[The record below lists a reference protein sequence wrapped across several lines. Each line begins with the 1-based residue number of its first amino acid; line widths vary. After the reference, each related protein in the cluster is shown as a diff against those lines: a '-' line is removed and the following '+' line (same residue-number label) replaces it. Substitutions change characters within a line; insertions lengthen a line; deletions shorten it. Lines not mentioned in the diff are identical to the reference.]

1 VAEGTALQDIK
12 SEGRSLTPIQRF
24 QGLLEKQKPQMA
36 NALPAHLKADRM
48 ARLAMTSFTQNPKL
62 LECEPKSVIGS
73 IITACQ
79 LGLEIGVNG
88 QGYLVP
94 YKGVC
99 QFIPGWRGLVDLVAR
114 GGRGT
119 VMTGVIYKDQ
129 KYTFTDGAR
138 RDLIVHNETDCED
151 PSDIT
156 HVYAIGWVKGAE
168 FPIIELWRM
177 SKVLKH
183 RDRYNKLGT
192 RHYSYENLEMYARKI
207 PLLQVLKYMPMS
219 IEQQA
224 AVQLAE
230 AQERGDVASMP
241 SIDGTFTVEVAP
253 PPVEPPTV
261 VAEGPETAPEPAP
274 RTTRRP
280 EPTSVDLE

>member
-1 VAEGTALQDIK
+1 MAEGTALHDIK
-12 SEGRSLTPIQRF
+12 SESRALSPIQRF

-48 ARLAMTSFTQNPKL
+48 ARLSMTAFTQNPKL
-62 LECEPKSVIGS
+62 LECDAKSVIGS

-94 YKGVC
+94 YKGTC

-119 VMTGVIYKDQ
+119 VMTGTIYKDQ

-138 RDLIVHNETDCED
+138 RDLVVHNETDCED

-177 SKVLKH
+177 SKIIKH
-183 RDRYNKLGT
+183 RDRYNKVGT
-192 RHYSYENLEMYARKI
+192 RHYSYDNLEMYARKI

-219 IEQQA
+219 IETTA
-224 AVQLAE
+224 AVQVAE
-230 AQERGDVASMP
+230 AANRGAFASMP
-241 SIDGTFTVEVAP
+241 TIDGSFTVEVTQPQEEQPAP
-253 PPVEPPTV
+253 IEAEPQ
-261 VAEGPETAPEPAP
+261 PEPEP
-274 RTTRRP
+274 VRRP
-280 EPTSVDLE
+280 AARPEQQPVDLE

>member
-1 VAEGTALQDIK
+1 MAEGTALHDIK

-24 QGLLEKQKPQMA
+24 RGLLEKQKSQFEM
-36 NALPAHLKADRM
+36 ALPKHLNADRM
-48 ARLAMTSFTQNPKL
+48 SRLAMTAFAQNPKL
-62 LECEPKSVIGS
+62 LECEQKSVLGS
-73 IITACQ
+73 IVTACQ

-88 QGYLVP
+88 QGFLVP
-94 YKGVC
+94 YGGVC

-129 KYTFTDGAR
+129 RYTFTDGAR
-138 RDLIVHNETDCED
+138 RDLVVHNETDCED
-151 PSDIT
+151 ASDIT

-168 FPIIELWRM
+168 YPIIELWRM

-183 RDRYNKLGT
+183 RDRYNKVGK

-224 AVQLAE
+224 ALQLAE

-261 VAEGPETAPEPAP
+261 VAEEPEMVPEPAP
-274 RTTRRP
+274 RTARRP
-280 EPTSVDLE
+280 EPSSVDLE